1 MTREELIALGR
12 KITGGEYGDEETD
25 RLMELFDR
33 HVPHPQG
40 SSLFFYPENY
50 DARRDDLS
58 AYEPNVEEIVDL
70 CLAYRPICL

>member
-12 KITGGEYGDEETD
+12 KITGDEETD

-33 HVPHPQG
+33 HVLHPQG

-58 AYEPNVEEIVDL
+58 AYKPSVEEIVDL

>member
-12 KITGGEYGDEETD
+12 KITDDEETD
-25 RLMELFDR
+25 RLMELSDR

-58 AYEPNVEEIVDL
+58 AYKPSVEEIVDL

>member
-12 KITGGEYGDEETD
+12 KITGDEETD

-58 AYEPNVEEIVDL
+58 AYKPSVEEIVDL